1 MPATIPVHTAIRE
14 ALKESVQHAISLDV
28 RLEALIAERPS
39 RPSGNFHGKIDHS
52 QPPWHAPVAHCHFD
66 LHALSRKLERELR
79 SELNLPRRYR
89 GGSSSNTP
97 KALHAVNRLAQGADD
112 FIVRLSTKELEKW
125 SRRASIALELTE
137 APKKL
142 PRLPGKSEPK
152 CPFCENHTLRSK
164 ALVGE
169 IYCIN
174 PQCKDDEGRK
184 PKAQMEYS
192 KVTGNWEVVWQ
203 DNIVGLPV

>member
-1 MPATIPVHTAIRE
+1 MPAVIPVHVAIRE
-14 ALKESVQHAISLDV
+14 TLKDSVGHAITLDS
-28 RLEALIAERPS
+28 RLELLIAERPS
-39 RPSGNFHGKIDHS
+39 RPSGNFHGKIDFS
-52 QPPWHAPVAHCHFD
+52 SPPWHAPVAHCHFD
-66 LHALSRKLERELR
+66 LHALSRKLERDLR

-142 PRLPGKSEPK
+142 PRLPKEPERP
-152 CPFCENHTLRSK
+152 CPWCKNRTLRILPLK
-164 ALVGE
+164 GE
-169 IYCIN
+169 IYCVN
-174 PQCKDDEGRK
+174 PACKDEEGRK
-184 PKAQMEYS
+184 PKASLEYS
-192 KVTGNWEVVWQ
+192 SIANDLVLIWQ
-203 DNIVGLPV
+203 DNLIGTP

>member
-1 MPATIPVHTAIRE
+1 MPAVIPVHVAIRE
-14 ALKESVQHAISLDV
+14 TLKDSVGHAITLDS
-28 RLEALIAERPS
+28 RLELLIAERPS
-39 RPSGNFHGKIDHS
+39 RPSGNFHGKIDFS
-52 QPPWHAPVAHCHFD
+52 SPPWHAPVAHCHFD
-66 LHALSRKLERELR
+66 LHALSRKLERDLR

-142 PRLPGKSEPK
+142 PRLPKEPERP
-152 CPFCENHTLRSK
+152 CPWCKNRTLRILPLK
-164 ALVGE
+164 GE
-169 IYCIN
+169 IYCVN
-174 PQCKDDEGRK
+174 PACKDEEGRK
-184 PKAQMEYS
+184 PKASLEYS
-192 KVTGNWEVVWQ
+192 SVANDLVLVWQ
-203 DNIVGLPV
+203 DNLIGTP